1 MEEAMKPTRNYPSN
15 NVKSFLFVFL
25 LIISVLLSYSTT
37 KAQVDDG
44 CASQLRE
51 AEEFYKAGEWDKA
64 IELIQQCLAKNNV
77 SESERGEAY
86 KLLGLVYIATE
97 LEKEA
102 NSAFRNLL
110 IMVPNYKIDPVN
122 DPPQLK
128 QMIEEISKTLKPTIV
143 SIKPDSVSEGVAG
156 FTMNL
161 KGSDFVYGSVVR
173 FNGVDKET
181 IFLSSNELNAKI
193 MTEDLAESGEYDI
206 VVNIPLQEED
216 KLSNVKKF
224 QVISSGSFPWTWVG
238 IGAGAVVA
246 AVLAIM
252 LAPNGAGEEEPIAD
266 PPGRP

>member
-1 MEEAMKPTRNYPSN
+1 MKPTTNYN
-15 NVKSFLFVFL
+15 QIKIKSSLFVLL
-25 LIISVLLSYSTT
+25 LIVSVLLICSTVN
-37 KAQVDDG
+37 AQVDDG
-44 CASQLRE
+44 CTTQLRE
-51 AEEFYKAGEWDKA
+51 AEEFYKEGEWDQA
-64 IELIQQCLAKNNV
+64 IDLIQKCIAKNNV

-128 QMIEEISKTLKPTIV
+128 RIIEEITKTLKPTIT
-143 SIKPDSVSEGVAG
+143 SISPDSVSEGAAG
-156 FTMNL
+156 FTMNI

-181 IFLSSNELNAKI
+181 IFHSSNELNAKI
-193 MTEDLAESGEYDI
+193 MTADLAESGEYDI
-206 VVNIPLQEED
+206 VVYIPISGG
-216 KLSNVKKF
+216 KLSNLEKF
-224 QVISSGSFPWTWVG
+224 KISSSSSFPWTWVG
-238 IGAGAVVA
+238 IGAGAVAGIVVA
-246 AVLAIM
+246 IIAL
-252 LAPNGAGEEEPIAD
+252 GEDPPPPPGETIAD